1 MSSRLRVDHKLGPL
15 HWDILDILQRADEWV
30 SSQALHAG
38 LRPGYGHSDAAAKTI
53 QRALR
58 RLLDAGFIEGRGR
71 GSARAWRRFSDRSPN
86 RTEVQSVELAV
97 ALLQLEQF
105 AATQLPSD
113 ALQILRDH
121 CDRSR
126 ELLDSH
132 PTYPRYRQGRAWLGK
147 AAVVD
152 SGYPLIPPPQ
162 DEAIMQTILD
172 GLYRGLQLS
181 LRYRNAAVEA
191 AEAATYAVT
200 PLAFVERGSVL
211 YLVSCRRS
219 RRTGRHT
226 RYMQRLDRIIEA
238 AVTQMPV
245 DPDPDFDLERF
256 LRDEHTLLFFPEP
269 LQRITMKVRERGF
282 RSRLREYRLSED
294 QVIREQENGFE
305 LTATVRPSLTFK
317 QFLLGLAPDAILI
330 APPALRDELQE
341 ILVAS
346 AMAYSCGGFPA
357 EVA

>member
-71 GSARAWRRFSDRSPN
+71 GSARAWRRFPDRSPN

-152 SGYPLIPPPQ
+152 SGCSAAAAAHGDNRIATLPRR
-162 DEAIMQTILD
+162 AHGFD
-172 GLYRGLQLS
+172 GSQ
-181 LRYRNAAVEA
+181 A
-191 AEAATYAVT
+191 
-200 PLAFVERGSVL
+200 
-211 YLVSCRRS
+211 RS
-219 RRTGRHT
+219 NWLGR
-226 RYMQRLDRIIEA
+226 
-238 AVTQMPV
+238 
-245 DPDPDFDLERF
+245 
-256 LRDEHTLLFFPEP
+256 
-269 LQRITMKVRERGF
+269 
-282 RSRLREYRLSED
+282 
-294 QVIREQENGFE
+294 
-305 LTATVRPSLTFK
+305 
-317 QFLLGLAPDAILI
+317 
-330 APPALRDELQE
+330 ALRSMPRHPR
-341 ILVAS
+341 AS
-346 AMAYSCGGFPA
+346 ASGLPA
-357 EVA
+357 WRRHPHANANPVCCL